1 MLKCPY
7 CHQDIMA
14 EELPLTEQSLEQVLK
29 FSPNKYSDETKS
41 LIFRILQL
49 TPKVTALTALKFLS
63 RISRFNDE
71 QVNFALGRFFQF
83 EYQLKGYEW
92 QWAAGMVNRENNYK
106 SKQLK
111 NKLSGLPK
119 TV

>member
-1 MLKCPY
+1 
-7 CHQDIMA
+7 MA
-14 EELPLTEQSLEQVLK
+14 EELPLTEDTLSQVLK

-41 LIFRILQL
+41 LMFRILKL
-49 TPKVTALTALKFLS
+49 TPNVTALTALKFLS
-63 RISRFNDE
+63 RISRYNDE
-71 QVNFALGRFFQF
+71 QVKYALGKFFTQEF
-83 EYQLKGYEW
+83 HLKGYEF